1 MRMEIIHPTDSRVTA
16 ELGWDHLLGFFTE
29 IRNQGCRLYQYD
41 NLVVE
46 DGPTSLRGLLN
57 LLVNQGFFT
66 AMDIAE
72 AHRALGYVD
81 DVDDIEEPSVRLAA
95 EVIERLKEA
104 AS

>member
-1 MRMEIIHPTDSRVTA
+1 MRMEIAHPTNSQITA
-16 ELGWDHLLGFFTE
+16 VVGWDHLLGFFAE
-29 IRNQGCRLYQYD
+29 ISNRGFRIYQYD

-46 DGPTSLRGLLN
+46 TGQTSLQGLLN

-66 AMDIAE
+66 DLETAE
-72 AHRALGYVD
+72 AHRMLGYVD